1 MSSNVGLSTPRGSG
15 TSGYVQRNAAFIK
28 PRATGY
34 GQPYPPVSGA
44 NSASERGGGPAGG
57 FKQRVPDRQILE
69 HDRRR
74 AVEVQVMELREE
86 LEDANERLED
96 AAAGREKGG
105 KGAGVKKQKEDEDA
119 EGKEE
124 EEEGEA
130 AEAQGKR
137 ERERVLSEEEIDER
151 CQQLRERLLKELE
164 EEEEAAERRRVA
176 SRKER
181 DGGRGASGYVS
192 GGGRSGRWGR
202 ERDMPPPSK
211 KQFKSYQVHEL
222 AEAKIEE
229 SERLRRALGI
239 REDRETG
246 EISGGRR
253 RD

>member
-28 PRATGY
+28 PRTTGF

-44 NSASERGGGPAGG
+44 NSAAGAGGG

-74 AVEVQVMELREE
+74 AVEVKVMEFREE
-86 LEDANERLED
+86 LEEENERLE
-96 AAAGREKGG
+96 E
-105 KGAGVKKQKEDEDA
+105 
-119 EGKEE
+119 EG
-124 EEEGEA
+124 EGEA
-130 AEAQGKR
+130 AEGKGK
-137 ERERVLSEEEIDER
+137 RVLSEEEIEER
-151 CQQLRERLLKELE
+151 CQRLRERLLRELE
-164 EEEEAAERRRVA
+164 EEERRAAA
-176 SRKER
+176 RKER
-181 DGGRGASGYVS
+181 DAGRAAAGA
-192 GGGRSGRWGR
+192 GRRWGRER

>member
-28 PRATGY
+28 PRTTGY

-44 NSASERGGGPAGG
+44 NSADSAGRP
-57 FKQRVPDRQILE
+57 FKQRMPDRQILE

-74 AVEVQVMELREE
+74 AVEVKVMELREE
-86 LEDANERLED
+86 LEEENERLEEEL
-96 AAAGREKGG
+96 ATTNKGKKEEVEKGE
-105 KGAGVKKQKEDEDA
+105 K
-119 EGKEE
+119 
-124 EEEGEA
+124 
-130 AEAQGKR
+130 
-137 ERERVLSEEEIDER
+137 RVLSEEEIDER
-151 CQQLRERLLKELE
+151 CEELRARLLRELE
-164 EEEEAAERRRVA
+164 EEEKRAAE
-176 SRKER
+176 RKER
-181 DGGRGASGYVS
+181 DGGRVS
-192 GGGRSGRWGR
+192 NNGGRRWGR
-202 ERDMPPPSK
+202 ERDMPPPSSSR

>member
-28 PRATGY
+28 PRSTGY

-44 NSASERGGGPAGG
+44 NSAAGAGGG

-74 AVEVQVMELREE
+74 AVEVKVMELREE
-86 LEDANERLED
+86 LEEENERLE
-96 AAAGREKGG
+96 
-105 KGAGVKKQKEDEDA
+105 EDIE
-119 EGKEE
+119 
-124 EEEGEA
+124 
-130 AEAQGKR
+130 
-137 ERERVLSEEEIDER
+137 ER
-151 CQQLRERLLKELE
+151 CQRLRERLLRELE
-164 EEEEAAERRRVA
+164 EEERRAAA
-176 SRKER
+176 RKER
-181 DGGRGASGYVS
+181 DAGRAAAGYAGNGGA
-192 GGGRSGRWGR
+192 GRRWGRER

>member
-28 PRATGY
+28 PRTTGY

-44 NSASERGGGPAGG
+44 NSAIEGGRP
-57 FKQRVPDRQILE
+57 FKQRMPDQQILE

-74 AVEVQVMELREE
+74 AVEVKVMELREE
-86 LEDANERLED
+86 LEEENERLEEEEAKEKAKGKKA
-96 AAAGREKGG
+96 AAAGKNEEKMGE
-105 KGAGVKKQKEDEDA
+105 K
-119 EGKEE
+119 
-124 EEEGEA
+124 EEGE
-130 AEAQGKR
+130 EGEEKDQDSRKDR
-137 ERERVLSEEEIDER
+137 RRVLSEEEIDER
-151 CQQLRERLLKELE
+151 CEELRARLLKDLE
-164 EEEEAAERRRVA
+164 VEERRAAE
-176 SRKER
+176 RKER
-181 DGGRGASGYVS
+181 DGR
-192 GGGRSGRWGR
+192 GGGGGGGGGYNGGRRWGR
-202 ERDMPPPSK
+202 ERDMPPPSR